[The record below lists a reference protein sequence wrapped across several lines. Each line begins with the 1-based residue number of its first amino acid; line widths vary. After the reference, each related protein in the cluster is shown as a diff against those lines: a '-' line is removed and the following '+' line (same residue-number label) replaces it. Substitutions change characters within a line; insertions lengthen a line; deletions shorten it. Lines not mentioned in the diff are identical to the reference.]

1 MSSRYSEARDGSQGA
16 RNIGLGRELLKE
28 PATGCNIKQGP
39 KNRPLDA
46 PKARALVWPAR
57 LQRAVP
63 RHREAHSRLD
73 HPRHRGARA
82 GFERDAPLGR
92 D

>member
-16 RNIGLGRELLKE
+16 RNIGLGPLLLKE
-28 PATGCNIKQGP
+28 QATGRNTQKGP
-39 KNRPLDA
+39 ENRPPDA
-46 PKARALVWPAR
+46 AKARALVWRAR

-73 HPRHRGARA
+73 HPRHRGALA

>member
-16 RNIGLGRELLKE
+16 RNIGLGPELLKE
-28 PATGCNIKQGP
+28 QATGNNSMKGREIRLP
-39 KNRPLDA
+39 A
-46 PKARALVWPAR
+46 AAKARALVWRAR

-63 RHREAHSRLD
+63 HHLEVRSGLD
-73 HPRHRGARA
+73 HPQHRGAHA
-82 GFERDAPLGR
+82 GFERDAPLVR